1 MNGDRRR
8 AYLRGLGAEGRARL
22 WLRLKGYAILAR
34 RYRTPLGEIDIIA
47 RKGRVLCFIEVK
59 ARASL
64 DLARAAI
71 GPAQQQRIL
80 RAAAFWIGRN
90 RRYAEF
96 DMRFDA
102 VLVAPGR
109 WPRHI
114 AGAFTDEDGQIC
126 L

>member
-1 MNGDRRR
+1 MTGIRRR
-8 AYLRGLGAEGRARL
+8 AYLLGLTAEARARL
-22 WLRLKGYAILAR
+22 WLRLKGYAILAQ
-34 RYRTPLGEIDIIA
+34 RYRCPPGEIDIIA
-47 RKGRVLCFIEVK
+47 CKGRVLCFVEVK
-59 ARASL
+59 ARARL

-71 GPAQQQRIL
+71 GPVQQRRII
-80 RAAAFWIGRN
+80 RAAALWVGRH
-90 RRYAEF
+90 RRYEGF

-114 AGAFTDEDGQIC
+114 AGAFTDEDGQTC

>member
-1 MNGDRRR
+1 M
-8 AYLRGLGAEGRARL
+8 RGLTAEARARL
-22 WLRLKGYAILAR
+22 WLRLKGYAILAQ
-34 RYRTPLGEIDIIA
+34 RYKCPLGEIDIIA
-47 RKGRVLCFIEVK
+47 RKGKILCFVEVK
-59 ARASL
+59 ARARL

-71 GPAQQQRIL
+71 SPAQQRRIM
-80 RAAAFWIGRN
+80 RAAALWIGRN

-114 AGAFTDEDGQIC
+114 AGAFADEDGQTC